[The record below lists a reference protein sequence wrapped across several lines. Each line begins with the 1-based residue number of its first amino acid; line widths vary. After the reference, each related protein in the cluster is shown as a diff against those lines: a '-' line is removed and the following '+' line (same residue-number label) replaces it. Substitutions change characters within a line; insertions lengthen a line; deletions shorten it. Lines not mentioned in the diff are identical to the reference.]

1 MIVGVAVV
9 ELRVHASQSLK
20 EKRGV
25 VRRIVGRLQH
35 RFNASVSEV
44 GGQDTWQRAV
54 LGLSLVGHDE
64 AAVRRTL
71 ARALAFVEEIG
82 LAEVL
87 GSEIDVTRMPLATTP
102 FEASLAG
109 AGSEDAGDDGSDDGG
124 PDDAEGDAYGDDD
137 LDLPWSGGSGRG
149 PAGGSR
155 EG

>member
-35 RFNASVSEV
+35 RFNVSVAEV
-44 GGQDTWQRAV
+44 GGQETWQRAV
-54 LGLSLVGHDE
+54 LGLSLVGNDE

-71 ARALAFVEEIG
+71 ARALALVEEIG

-87 GSEIDVTRMPLATTP
+87 GSEIDVMRMPLETTP
-102 FEASLAG
+102 FEASLGDADPD
-109 AGSEDAGDDGSDDGG
+109 EDGDEAGDEDGEDG
-124 PDDAEGDAYGDDD
+124 DVDDD
-137 LDLPWSGGSGRG
+137 LDLPWSRGSGRG
-149 PAGGSR
+149 QRGGSR